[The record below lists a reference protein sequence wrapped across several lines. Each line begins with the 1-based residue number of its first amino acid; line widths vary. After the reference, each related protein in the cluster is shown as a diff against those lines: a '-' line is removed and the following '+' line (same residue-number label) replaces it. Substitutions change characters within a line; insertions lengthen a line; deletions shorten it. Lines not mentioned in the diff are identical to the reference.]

1 MIVFERVSF
10 LQIMQSIFR
19 KWIFVTVFLLLFI
32 ASANSHSVYAV
43 DADCEP
49 NLIEG
54 LRTKCLPFADPA
66 TGQILPGTEYYK
78 CADNVQ
84 CDLDVNNHNTRR
96 CCVEPTPGSYGGNCN
111 DPGTISRNKLGTD
124 SGDSNLFPNMKP
136 KNCDVDEDFISVAG
150 KRVLV
155 VPPLP
160 PVVAGDPNEEQ
171 SLVDFITTNGVLP
184 DDQTAGSIAGLP
196 IIEETFQVNIHP
208 LFQSPKLV
216 NTTWYFTVDDD
227 PSLPSFGTRRYFV
240 DNGNAGTLHYYINA
254 FDLGSIRPKD
264 NRKGATGGP
273 LKNLGCKIGNAF
285 LTPLYNGIGSLN
297 RLVTN
302 QNNLPDITL
311 LCSHGT
317 PQFLDPAALVFEP
330 TGGITGL
337 DPTKCKC
344 VDVNSGPGTAAV
356 LLCTR
361 FIAGIEDGT
370 TGGAQWRALLPAPDA
385 SGNGSTRFAGLLFGQ
400 VNPTTTIDAFRQ
412 GIKSEIDSFF
422 NTNEVEYWAK
432 QLLHTSNNVYIP
444 EIFIRRFFGVYP
456 LPPGKTTLDPAELST
471 FKNNNF
477 VRQYIG
483 CLSCALY
490 GGFPSALG
498 CMPMDKVE
506 RFLAEGVLGIGITF
520 AGAFAVLCIIYGA
533 IQFQLSGGE
542 SAKVQKA
549 QKLITQCV
557 VGLLIIIFSVFL
569 LRFVGVNLLQ
579 IYGLG

>member
-1 MIVFERVSF
+1 MIVFERVTS
-10 LQIMQSIFR
+10 LQIIRSFYK
-19 KWIFVTVFLLLFI
+19 KWVFVAMFLLLFI
-32 ASANSHSVYAV
+32 VTANTHSVYAV

-78 CADNVQ
+78 CADNIQ

-96 CCVEPTPGSYGGNCN
+96 CCVEPTSGIYGGDCLN
-111 DPGTISRNKLGTD
+111 PGAIDRKDLGTD
-124 SGDSNLFPNMKP
+124 GGGANWFNFKP
-136 KNCDVDEDFISVAG
+136 KSCNVDEDAVSPSG
-150 KRVLV
+150 KKV
-155 VPPLP
+155 
-160 PVVAGDPNEEQ
+160 
-171 SLVDFITTNGVLP
+171 FITTTKLDLNGDVVERSLLDMFEDGETP
-184 DDQTAGSIAGLP
+184 QQGNSSSGLP
-196 IIEETFQVNIHP
+196 LVEELQTLVLHP
-208 LFQSPKLV
+208 GRNNEKRVSL
-216 NTTWYFTVDDD
+216 TWIYALR
-227 PSLPSFGTRRYFV
+227 SNGTREYFAKDDFLKDTRY
-240 DNGNAGTLHYYINA
+240 NYYVVT
-254 FDLGSIRPKD
+254 SR
-264 NRKGATGGP
+264 NREIHFNEHPSDPREPVGGVI
-273 LKNLGCKIGNAF
+273 KNLGCKIGNAF
-285 LTPLYNGIGSLN
+285 VTPLYNGIASIT

-311 LCSHGT
+311 LCKAGT
-317 PQFLDPAALVFEP
+317 PQFLDPAALTFEP
-330 TGGITGL
+330 TGGISGL

-344 VDVNSGPGTAAV
+344 VDSNSGPGTAAV

-370 TGGAQWRALLPAPDA
+370 TGGAQWRALLPQPDPTTHI
-385 SGNGSTRFAGLLFGQ
+385 GRFSGLLFGALKDAD
-400 VNPTTTIDAFRQ
+400 TIDQFRQ
-412 GIKSEIDSFF
+412 GVKSEIDGFF
-422 NTNEVEYWAK
+422 NSNEVRQWADYLV
-432 QLLHTSNNVYIP
+432 QISSNVYIP
-444 EIFIRRFFGVYP
+444 EIFLVRFFGVHSMPTPNPP
-456 LPPGKTTLDPAELST
+456 LLTATELDT
-471 FKNNNF
+471 FKKNPF

-506 RFLAEGVLGIGITF
+506 RFLAEGVLGVGITF